1 VKFQSSFSL
10 WMKDCYL
17 YTLNRLDLYNVL
29 FVFIAINGLLYLG
42 GYMRQINVD
51 WFRLFRYSLLFIAFS
66 AVVTLVMLLYFS
78 TSLDEAWRKGLM
90 LTLEELEISF
100 ELSLTLFIYISFPL
114 LLFRFMYYFSKMLY
128 RGRREG
134 VAMFTYK
141 TLFNPINFLLFPSLL
156 NPNGLL
162 YRTRCILSLLL
173 LVLIYFVILLI
184 T

>member
-1 VKFQSSFSL
+1 MCFLFSSPSTA
-10 WMKDCYL
+10 C
-17 YTLNRLDLYNVL
+17 
-29 FVFIAINGLLYLG
+29 FIWG

-66 AVVTLVMLLYFS
+66 AVVTIVMLLYFS
-78 TSLDEAWRKGLM
+78 TSLDEALRKGLM

-128 RGRREG
+128 RGRLKG
-134 VAMFTYK
+134 VSMISYK
-141 TLFNPINFLLFPSLL
+141 TLFNPMNFLLFPSLL
-156 NPNGLL
+156 NPDGLL
-162 YRTRCILSLLL
+162 YRRRCLLALLL
-173 LVLIYFVILLI
+173 MILIYLIIILI